1 MSELMS
7 TIGSLVTN
15 YAKPLSAL
23 ATTAGAGA
31 NLYTGI
37 QNANNA
43 SGYNSTQSY
52 IQNLVKNPQAMQK
65 AAAGYTQP
73 LTAGLTDSVTNQVQ
87 AQLAERGLGGSP
99 SALTAALTQG
109 LAPYVQQNQQTGL
122 NTLMQSLGTA
132 SAARPTTLPSVNLAQ
147 LMALFKGGGAGGTSD
162 PTSQMAQN
170 GFADLQTPPQL
181 SLDSDVPIEDYA
193 AAA

>member
-1 MSELMS
+1 MSELIS
-7 TIGSLVTN
+7 TIGSLAST
-15 YAKPLSAL
+15 YAKPLTSL
-23 ATTAGAGA
+23 ATAAGAGA

-65 AAAGYTQP
+65 AAAAYTQP

-87 AQLAERGLGGSP
+87 AQLAERGQGGSP

-109 LAPYVQQNQQTGL
+109 LAPYIQQNQQTGL

-132 SAARPTTLPSVNLAQ
+132 SAARPQTLPSVNLSQ
-147 LMALFKGGGAGGTSD
+147 LMALFKGGGSTGNPYQTIADANQNMAGSYQ
-162 PTSQMAQN
+162 PTTP
-170 GFADLQTPPQL
+170 DLGDVDL
-181 SLDSDVPIEDYA
+181 SA
-193 AAA
+193 AA

>member
-1 MSELMS
+1 MSDLVS
-7 TIGSLVTN
+7 SVGSFFSN

-31 NLYTGI
+31 NVYTGV
-37 QNANNA
+37 QNAQNLGN
-43 SGYNSTQSY
+43 YNSTQQY

-65 AAAGYTQP
+65 AAASYTQP

-99 SALTAALTQG
+99 AALSSDITQA
-109 LAPYVQQNQQTGL
+109 LAPYIQQNQQTGL
-122 NTLMQSLGTA
+122 NTLLQSLGVA
-132 SAARPTTLPSVNLAQ
+132 GAAKPATLPSVNLSQ
-147 LMALFKGGGAGGTSD
+147 LMALLKGGSGSTSD
-162 PTSQMAQN
+162 PSASMAQT

-181 SLDSDVPIEDYA
+181 SLDDNVPIEDYA

>member
-1 MSELMS
+1 MS

-65 AAAGYTQP
+65 AGAAYTQP
-73 LTAGLTDSVTNQVQ
+73 LTAGLTDAVTNQVQ

-132 SAARPTTLPSVNLAQ
+132 SAARPTTLPSVNLSQ
-147 LMALFKGGGAGGTSD
+147 LMALFKGGGSTGNPYQTIADANTNMAGSYQ
-162 PTSQMAQN
+162 PTTP
-170 GFADLQTPPQL
+170 DLGDVDL
-181 SLDSDVPIEDYA
+181 SA
-193 AAA
+193 AA